1 VKGALLFVVFFGGAP
16 ERPPTPAPRQLA
28 ARADRWLGRDKVK
41 HFLTSAFVQSVAYAS
56 LQAAGAQRRP
66 APAGASVATMGA
78 GVAKEVVDRRRGG
91 PFSVRDLTWDAAGA
105 GAATLLLVRT
115 QR

>member
-1 VKGALLFVVFFGGAP
+1 MKGALLFVVFFGGAP
-16 ERPPTPAPRQLA
+16 QRPPTPMPREPA
-28 ARADRWLGRDKVK
+28 ARADRWLGRDKAK
-41 HFLTSAFVQSVAYAS
+41 HFLTSAFLQSVAYAS
-56 LQAAGAQRRP
+56 LQAAGAERG
-66 APAGASVATMGA
+66 AALAGASVATMGA
-78 GVAKEVVDRRRGG
+78 GVAKEIADRRRGG

>member
-1 VKGALLFVVFFGGAP
+1 MKGALLFVVFFGGP
-16 ERPPTPAPRQLA
+16 PQRPPAPAPQPA
-28 ARADRWLGRDKVK
+28 AAPADRWLGRDKVK

-56 LQAAGAQRRP
+56 LQAAGAERGV
-66 APAGASVATMGA
+66 ALAGATAATMGA